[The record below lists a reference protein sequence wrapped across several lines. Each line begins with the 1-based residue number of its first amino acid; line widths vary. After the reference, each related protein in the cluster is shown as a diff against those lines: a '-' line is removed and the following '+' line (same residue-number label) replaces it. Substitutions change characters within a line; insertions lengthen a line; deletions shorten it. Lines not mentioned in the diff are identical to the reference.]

1 MSVSLLQSLRLHN
14 FRCFSSLDWKIP
26 ERGALLLGDN
36 AQGKTS
42 LLEALCFALR
52 LDSPRTTHAE
62 SLVRHGAH
70 CFGLLLHT
78 HRETRRIV
86 WQKGRADL
94 RLDDAPCTSPAD
106 YLAGAPPVVW
116 FGNGDI
122 AVIRGNAEERRRR
135 LDFLGP
141 QWHPGYRRELLRYR
155 HALRSRNALLKQR
168 RSDEA
173 ALRSYTRTMAEYGER
188 LVALRRRLILLLLP
202 HLHAAH
208 RRIAG
213 REEPIDLVYVPS
225 TETPLL
231 DALDGS
237 LDEDRR
243 LGFTRFGPHRDDFT
257 LLIHGV
263 AASEFGSEGQQRTL
277 ALALQLAHASLLM
290 EETGM
295 PPVLL
300 IDDIFGELDPS
311 RRRAFLGALPAE
323 SASFI
328 TTTRD
333 DWYRSEE
340 PPPFE
345 RYLISNKTIA
355 RADGPRPPAAPQS

>member
-1 MSVSLLQSLRLHN
+1 MSVSLIQSLRLHN
-14 FRCFSSLDWKIP
+14 FRCFAALEWNVPS
-26 ERGALLLGDN
+26 RGALILGDN
-36 AQGKTS
+36 AQGKTT

-52 LDSPRTTHAE
+52 LDSPRTSHAE
-62 SLVRHGAH
+62 TLVRHGAQR
-70 CFGLLLHT
+70 FGLLMRT
-78 HRETRRIV
+78 HRDTRRIV
-86 WQKGRADL
+86 WQGGRTDL
-94 RLDDAPCTSPAD
+94 RLNDAPCPTPAD
-106 YLAGAPPVVW
+106 YLAAAPPVVW

-122 AVIRGNAEERRRR
+122 AFIRGNAEERRRR

-168 RSDEA
+168 RADDA
-173 ALRSYTRTMAEYGER
+173 ALRSYTRTVAEYGER
-188 LVALRRRLILLLLP
+188 LVAMRRRLILLLSP

-213 REEPIDLVYVPS
+213 REEPIDLLYAPS
-225 TETPLL
+225 TEQPLREAMEATL
-231 DALDGS
+231 A
-237 LDEDRR
+237 EDRR
-243 LGFTRFGPHRDDFT
+243 LGFTRFGPHRDDMT

-311 RRRAFLGALPAE
+311 RRRAFLEALPAE

-333 DWYRSEE
+333 DWNRLEESPRLERFFLSEG
-340 PPPFE
+340 
-345 RYLISNKTIA
+345 SMTQ
-355 RADGPRPPAAPQS
+355 AP

>member
-1 MSVSLLQSLRLHN
+1 MSVSLIQSLRLHN
-14 FRCFSSLDWKIP
+14 FRCFASLDWNVP
-26 ERGALLLGDN
+26 SRGALILGDN

-52 LDSPRTTHAE
+52 LDSPRTSHAE
-62 SLVRHGAH
+62 SLVRHGSQR
-70 CFGLLLHT
+70 FGLLMRT
-78 HRETRRIV
+78 HSEARRIV
-86 WQKGRADL
+86 WQGG
-94 RLDDAPCTSPAD
+94 RLDLQLGGAPCSAPAD

-122 AVIRGNAEERRRR
+122 AIIRGNAEERRRR

-168 RSDEA
+168 RADEA
-173 ALRSYTRTMAEYGER
+173 ALRSYTRTVAEYGER
-188 LVALRRRLILLLLP
+188 LVALRRRLLMLLLP

-208 RRIAG
+208 CRIAG
-213 REEPIDLVYVPS
+213 REEPIELIYEPS
-225 TETPLL
+225 TQLPLPE
-231 DALDGS
+231 ALEAS
-237 LDEDRR
+237 LAEDRR
-243 LGFTRFGPHRDDFT
+243 LGFTRFGPHRDDFA

-333 DWYRSEE
+333 DWNRQEE
-340 PPPFE
+340 ASPLE
-345 RYLISNKTIA
+345 RFLI
-355 RADGPRPPAAPQS
+355 ADAAITPAG